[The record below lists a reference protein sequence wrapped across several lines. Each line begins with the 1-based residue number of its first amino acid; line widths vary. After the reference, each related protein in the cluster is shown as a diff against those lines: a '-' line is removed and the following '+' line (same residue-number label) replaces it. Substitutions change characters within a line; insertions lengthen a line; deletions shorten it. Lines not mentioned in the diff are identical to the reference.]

1 MESPK
6 LKAESLGRAVYSK
19 MKGIKIMENNL
30 ELNNIELDNTGV
42 NTPGTVGV
50 DANTQQTQGDK
61 SAWDIYTKK
70 THVIGRTVSIITL
83 VMLVGA
89 PFLIGKLLG
98 AYPDLGAVGKGFLS
112 VGIVWL
118 VSSIAEFLIYTPM
131 LGAGGGYLAFI
142 TGNLINMKIPC
153 AVNARDMVGAKTGT
167 PENEII
173 STISIATSSLVTIL
187 VLALGVLLMVPLQP
201 VLQSEVLQPAFE
213 NVVPALFGAMAY
225 KYYRKNMKIAAL
237 PLILMSLLFILVPS
251 LIGST
256 SFMIV
261 PSGAIAIGVAYLMF
275 RKKNMQSP
283 EQTKAD
289 PDRANTGDE

>member
-6 LKAESLGRAVYSK
+6 LKAESLGRAIYSK
-19 MKGIKIMENNL
+19 MKGIKIMENNV
-30 ELNNIELDNTGV
+30 ELNNIKLDNTGV
-42 NTPGTVGV
+42 NIPGTVGA

-261 PSGAIAIGVAYLMF
+261 PSGAIAIGVAYLLF
-275 RKKNMQSP
+275 RKKNTQKTT
-283 EQTKAD
+283 E
-289 PDRANTGDE
+289 E